1 MIMTL
6 TRIAAL
12 ALLLPMLPAS
22 ASAETVAEAFGKS
35 APGTSG
41 KVDHTAWS
49 TLLSTYV
56 VQSPDGINRV
66 RYAEFKRSGHPAL
79 KSYISALQSVDVAL
93 LSPPEQ
99 FAFWAN
105 LYNAKTVDIVLGA
118 YPVKSIRDISL
129 GGGLVAAFTGGPWKA
144 KVVKIAGRDLSLDD
158 IEHGILR
165 PVFKDPRVH
174 YAANCA
180 SIGCPN
186 LMREAFTGAN
196 LEAKL
201 DEAARAFTGH
211 PRGFSVKDGKVTAS
225 SIFDWYSK
233 DFGGSSAGVLGHA
246 RKYADPASKR
256 ELESISAISAYQ
268 YDWTLNDAAR

>member
-6 TRIAAL
+6 ARIAAL
-12 ALLLPMLPAS
+12 ALLLPMLSTS

-41 KVDHTAWS
+41 KADHTAWS

-66 RYAEFKRSGHPAL
+66 RYAEFKRSGHAAL
-79 KSYISALQSVDVAL
+79 KSYISSLQSVEVAA
-93 LSPPEQ
+93 LSPSEQ

-186 LMREAFTGAN
+186 LMPEAFTGAN
-196 LEAKL
+196 LDAQL

-233 DFGGSSAGVLGHA
+233 DFGGSSAGVLAHA

-256 ELESISAISAYQ
+256 ELERLSAISAYQ